1 MNDLDACEAIRNL
14 NPATD
19 KLGKDR
25 DFKDHTAH
33 SLQWLIERM
42 DDMDQRL
49 QLIEGIIRSTDEKMS
64 NM

>member
-1 MNDLDACEAIRNL
+1 MNDLDAYEAIRNL

-25 DFKDHTAH
+25 DFKDNTAR

-42 DDMDQRL
+42 DSMEQRL
-49 QLIEGIIRSTDEKMS
+49 QLIEGIIRSRDEKMS
-64 NM
+64 SM